1 MATITSTSTF
11 ISVLSIP
18 ENQSIPISIA
28 ILSNGS
34 PSEEARK
41 VYTITEP
48 PGTTIVPMH
57 IRHDSRADYTK
68 PNSVS

>member
-48 PGTTIVPMH
+48 PTTIVPMH
-57 IRHDSRADYTK
+57 IRHDSRMAI
-68 PNSVS
+68 PI